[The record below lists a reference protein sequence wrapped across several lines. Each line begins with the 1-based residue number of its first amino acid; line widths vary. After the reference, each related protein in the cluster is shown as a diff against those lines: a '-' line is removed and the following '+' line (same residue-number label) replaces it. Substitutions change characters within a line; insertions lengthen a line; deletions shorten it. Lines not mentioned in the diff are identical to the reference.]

1 VRLHVLAIG
10 ERLVEWQQTACDDY
24 ARRFVRP
31 WSIEVTPVRAE
42 PRVEAKPVA
51 KMAAAEA
58 QRQAEAQGSRSQL
71 LPLRHPVS
79 PQRLPLPNR
88 GIKLTMR
95 RLSGRH
101 CCKFG
106 TKNCPRQSARHVTST
121 SL

>member
-1 VRLHVLAIG
+1 MRLHVLAIG

-58 QRQAEAQGSRSQL
+58 QRLLAALPKSALRWWVVGGGGGGGTRRRSAV
-71 LPLRHPVS
+71 RA
-79 PQRLPLPNR
+79 
-88 GIKLTMR
+88 GA
-95 RLSGRH
+95 G
-101 CCKFG
+101 
-106 TKNCPRQSARHVTST
+106 
-121 SL
+121 